1 MPTGAAWNITDDP
14 EKPTTLWDSDADI
27 RIPVAFAA
35 WLAELGVGY
44 ASHEVLP
51 ESPLTCPSAGV
62 YDPVSD
68 TALVRLTISEP
79 ERAASLGRTLRATIR
94 LRGDDGTTQD
104 DRTLYLKV
112 KAR

>member
-1 MPTGAAWNITDDP
+1 MPTGAAWNTADDP

-27 RIPVAFAA
+27 KIPVAFAA

-44 ASHEVLP
+44 GSHDVLP
-51 ESPLTCPSAGV
+51 ESPLTCPSEGTYDAG
-62 YDPVSD
+62 SD
-68 TALVRLTISEP
+68 TVLIRLTIP
-79 ERAASLGRTLRATIR
+79 EADRASALGRTLKATIR
-94 LRGDDGTTQD
+94 LMGDDGTTQD